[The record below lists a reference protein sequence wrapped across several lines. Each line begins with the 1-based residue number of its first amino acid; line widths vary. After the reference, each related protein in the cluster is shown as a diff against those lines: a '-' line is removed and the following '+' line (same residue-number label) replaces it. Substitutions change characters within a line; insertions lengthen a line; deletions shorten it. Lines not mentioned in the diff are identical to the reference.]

1 MICDICTASGDGTTV
16 PARQMSN
23 AVREGFNPFYNGC
36 IPESMSRLA
45 AAGYPKRWAESA
57 ISGETSHS
65 GIRRLQ
71 RRSCTDQRQ
80 TTP

>member
-1 MICDICTASGDGTTV
+1 MICDICTASGEGTTV

-65 GIRRLQ
+65 DWYVCPNCLRVL
-71 RRSCTDQRQ
+71 SKYL
-80 TTP
+80 P